1 MQLNNINNERTGAKR
16 RYQRIFGTVHAY
28 AALTGP
34 TVKVNAQTL
43 AHSTRNGGPE
53 AYAMG

>member
-1 MQLNNINNERTGAKR
+1 MNIRE
-16 RYQRIFGTVHAY
+16 YSQYSRIFGTVCAY

-34 TVKVNAQTL
+34 KVKVNAQTL